1 MADEIE
7 ISAVAVNALRRL
19 NGMEGSALIDRS
31 LLRLEDDL
39 KELGVLPEPT
49 TCVHGMDGVASV
61 RKMATR
67 ACGDELVR
75 RKLKAC
81 AEAFLAKS
89 VIVCEGKTELVI
101 VRALEEAG
109 RAHLSLRGVAPVDAN
124 GSAEISKLAH
134 LMNS

>member
-1 MADEIE
+1 M
-7 ISAVAVNALRRL
+7 NLRINL
-19 NGMEGSALIDRS
+19 EKS
-31 LLRLEDDL
+31 LAFCR
-39 KELGVLPEPT
+39 KPT
-49 TCVHGMDGVASV
+49 TYVHSTDGVTSV

-89 VIVCEGKTELVI
+89 VIVCEGKTELGV

-109 RAHLSLRGVAPVDAN
+109 RVHLSLRGVAPVDAN
-124 GSAEISKLAH
+124 GGAEMLKLAR
-134 LMNS
+134 LMNSCGYRACVSTDSDERHAR